1 MTALSSLPEC
11 PGTLENGLFQ
21 RIFRRHAA
29 GVAVITA
36 SGHAP
41 VGFTATSLVSL
52 AVAPPLVSF
61 NISQG
66 ASSWPTLESAEHVG
80 IHLLARD
87 QHDIARV
94 FATSGI
100 DRFAAAP
107 SWRTGPFEL
116 PILDDVLAWMAA
128 RVRTRV
134 IAGDHVVVIAE
145 VVHAA
150 YRDAAPLVYQDGR
163 YTGLTA

>member
-1 MTALSSLPEC
+1 MTAVSSLPAIE
-11 PGTLENGLFQ
+11 TGLFQ

-36 SGHAP
+36 GGPAP

-52 AVAPPLVSF
+52 AATPPLVSF

-66 ASSWPTLESAEHVG
+66 ASSWPTLQAAEHVG

-87 QHDIARV
+87 QHDVARV

-100 DRFAAAP
+100 DRFAAVR
-107 SWRTGPFEL
+107 SWRSGPFEL

-128 RVRTRV
+128 RVRTR
-134 IAGDHVVVIAE
+134 IPAGDHAVVIAE

-163 YTGLTA
+163 YTGIR